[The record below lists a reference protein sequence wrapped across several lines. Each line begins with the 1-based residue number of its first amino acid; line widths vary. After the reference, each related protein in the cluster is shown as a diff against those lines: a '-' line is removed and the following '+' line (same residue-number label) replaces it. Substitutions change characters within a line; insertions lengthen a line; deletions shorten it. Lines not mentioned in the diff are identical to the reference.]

1 MTAGA
6 AISRLRRDRWLLPST
21 CEMDGDEG
29 CGRPRRRWTSAPASW
44 PPPPPLVNASRRY
57 TTPVS
62 PMENGWGRA
71 LPPGSFDPAAT
82 IEKKDPLPQR
92 RHGSLYRL
100 IRVTCFLSSP
110 TRRRLWMVEKNPRA
124 SSAER
129 AKRSDKHGQDKHPS
143 HPSLYCGPEQGSL
156 PAHVREKLGGNR
168 MCKHA
173 HISHFIMGSTLSCC
187 HGERTPDVPLLLK
200 CSRPGLAAAWV
211 QRYVTKCQHVLYT
224 CVGAKYFGRRVHHGR
239 WVFYINRE
247 H

>member
-44 PPPPPLVNASRRY
+44 PHPPPLVNASRRY

-143 HPSLYCGPEQGSL
+143 HLSLSKG
-156 PAHVREKLGGNR
+156 V
-168 MCKHA
+168 
-173 HISHFIMGSTLSCC
+173 F
-187 HGERTPDVPLLLK
+187 
-200 CSRPGLAAAWV
+200 
-211 QRYVTKCQHVLYT
+211 QHT
-224 CVGAKYFGRRVHHGR
+224 CVRS
-239 WVFYINRE
+239 
-247 H
+247 

>member
-1 MTAGA
+1 MDECACLLASSSARQREQEVHDAG
-6 AISRLRRDRWLLPST
+6 IS
-21 CEMDGDEG
+21 DG
-29 CGRPRRRWTSAPASW
+29 
-44 PPPPPLVNASRRY
+44 
-57 TTPVS
+57 
-62 PMENGWGRA
+62 NGWGRA

-110 TRRRLWMVEKNPRA
+110 TRRRLWTVEKNPRA

-156 PAHVREKLGGNR
+156 PAHVREKLGGNI

-187 HGERTPDVPLLLK
+187 HGERTPDVPLLLEH
-200 CSRPGLAAAWV
+200 SRPGLAAVWV
-211 QRYVTKCQHVLYT
+211 QRDVTKCQHVMYT
-224 CVGAKYFGRRVHHGR
+224 CVGAKYFGCRVHHGR

>member
-62 PMENGWGRA
+62 PMETAGGAPCPLAPSTR
-71 LPPGSFDPAAT
+71 LPRL
-82 IEKKDPLPQR
+82 KKRTPFPQR

-173 HISHFIMGSTLSCC
+173 NISHFIMGSTLSCC
-187 HGERTPDVPLLLK
+187 HGERTPDVPLLLEH
-200 CSRPGLAAAWV
+200 SRPGLAAVWV

>member
-1 MTAGA
+1 MKAAGG
-6 AISRLRRDRWLLPST
+6 LGG
-21 CEMDGDEG
+21 DG
-29 CGRPRRRWTSAPASW
+29 RVR
-44 PPPPPLVNASRRY
+44 
-57 TTPVS
+57 
-62 PMENGWGRA
+62 
-71 LPPGSFDPAAT
+71 LPPGLLLLRSSTRAGGTRRRYLRWRTAGGAPCPLAPST
-82 IEKKDPLPQR
+82 RLPRLKKKDPPPQR

-187 HGERTPDVPLLLK
+187 HGERTPDVPLLLEH
-200 CSRPGLAAAWV
+200 SRPGLAAVWV